1 MKGKLVEDRFD
12 VIRRYVEH
20 KEVLDCGCVG
30 GGPGAEDWLHG
41 RLVEVSK
48 RVVGVDIQK
57 EGVERLRKLGYEVVW
72 GDVTTMNLGEKFDV
86 IVAGELIEHLPNQ
99 GLFLENMKRHLK
111 RRGVL
116 VLTTPNAWAFPFPYQ
131 WTELITWN
139 AWRDKA
145 GSGKWSPFSHVVLHS
160 PDTLSALAE
169 MHGFEIELWGCVVG
183 SPPKR
188 GLRRLIRNRFY
199 SLFPQ
204 FSPSLLAIL
213 RPRFCGFGLSACCV
227 EGKS

>member
-116 VLTTPNAWAFPFPYQ
+116 VLTTPNALAFPTY
-131 WTELITWN
+131 L
-139 AWRDKA
+139 
-145 GSGKWSPFSHVVLHS
+145 VVYLRRQRQNCLEEHICLH
-160 PDTLSALAE
+160 TANTIKVLARK
-169 MHGFEIELWGCVVG
+169 HGFEIVELCYYFGRPSKKSLGWYLAKLLYSFFPALSPNLLVVLG
-183 SPPKR
+183 R
-188 GLRRLIRNRFY
+188 TR
-199 SLFPQ
+199 
-204 FSPSLLAIL
+204 
-213 RPRFCGFGLSACCV
+213 
-227 EGKS
+227 